1 LDVTRRGWLLFT
13 ALSLIWGVPYLLIRI
28 AVGELAPPV
37 VVFGRTAIGACLL
50 FPFVL
55 RRGHLPRLFTR
66 WRPILAFAVVE
77 IALPWLLLSDAERR
91 ISSSAAGLLVACVP
105 LAGVLISRATGSAE
119 GRLGWTRLAGLAI
132 GLAGVAALV
141 GLDLSVQDARALA
154 EMVLVVIGYAV
165 GPIIV
170 SRSLSDLPSL
180 EVVAVSLA
188 TAALAYAPVAALQL
202 PPRWPAAGPLAAVA
216 ALGVLCTA
224 IAFLFFFE
232 LIAEVGPIR
241 ATVVTY
247 VNPAVAVAVGVGL
260 GGERFTRGT
269 ALAFVLILAGSY
281 LATRRTAL
289 VDRPEAAQEG

>member
-1 LDVTRRGWLLFT
+1 LNVTRRGWLLFA
-13 ALSLIWGVPYLLIRI
+13 ALALIWGVPYLLIRI
-28 AVGELAPPV
+28 AVSELAPPL

-50 FPFVL
+50 LPFLV
-55 RRGHLPRLFTR
+55 RRGHLPRLLRR
-66 WRPILAFAVVE
+66 WRPVLAFTVIEV
-77 IALPWLLLSDAERR
+77 ALPWLLLSDAERR

-119 GRLGWTRLAGLAI
+119 GRLGAVRLTGLGV

-141 GLDLSVQDARALA
+141 GLDVSVQDGRALS
-154 EMVLVVIGYAV
+154 EMVLVVVGYAV

-170 SRSLSDLPSL
+170 SRALADLPSL

-188 TAALAYAPVAALQL
+188 ATALAYAPAVALQL
-202 PPRWPAAGPLAAVA
+202 PSRWPSAGPLWAVA

-224 IAFLFFFE
+224 VAFLVFFE
-232 LIAEVGPIR
+232 LIGEVGPIR

-269 ALAFVLILAGSY
+269 ALGFALILAGSI
-281 LATRRTAL
+281 LATRRTTP
-289 VDRPEAAQEG
+289 VREPEPGG